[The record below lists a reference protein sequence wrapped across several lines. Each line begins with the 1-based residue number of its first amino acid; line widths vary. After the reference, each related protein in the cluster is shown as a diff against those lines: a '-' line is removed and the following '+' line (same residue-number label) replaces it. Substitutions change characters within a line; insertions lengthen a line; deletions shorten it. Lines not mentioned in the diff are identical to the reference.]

1 LFGTWHAIERFK
13 LEKCQIATE
22 AEALI
27 MQSNCLS
34 GIMKDKLASALDKAH
49 PEGFDP
55 EDILNEKK

>member
-1 LFGTWHAIERFK
+1 
-13 LEKCQIATE
+13 
-22 AEALI
+22 